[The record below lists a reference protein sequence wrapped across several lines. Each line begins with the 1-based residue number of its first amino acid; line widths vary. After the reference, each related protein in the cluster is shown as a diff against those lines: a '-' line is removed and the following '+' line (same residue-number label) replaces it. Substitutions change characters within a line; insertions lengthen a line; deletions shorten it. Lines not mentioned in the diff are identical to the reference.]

1 MILYNVDSDAREIDK
16 EINSYYNF
24 SDYTTVHDHDYWEF
38 FAVLQGSYKHTLNDV
53 SSVIN
58 ENTAFLLRPE
68 TDKHCLTNNEK
79 PSSHFTIR
87 IRKSIMQ
94 RCCGMLSPE
103 IYTRLMKETPSSI
116 SLDKAQRN
124 YILSLSSIL
133 NNEQNK
139 SERRNL
145 LTNLIVLNIIQTVIT
160 QSNLIM
166 DDKPKWLAELLV
178 TLNLSEN
185 IGWTVEDIVANS
197 NFSHTHLLRMF
208 KQYMGMTLR
217 EYLTK
222 LKMEKARNMLMH
234 SKMSINQISEVLGYS
249 DSPHFT
255 RTFKRLYNMSP
266 IQFRQSTSRTHNN

>member
-1 MILYNVDSDAREIDK
+1 
-16 EINSYYNF
+16 
-24 SDYTTVHDHDYWEF
+24 
-38 FAVLQGSYKHTLNDV
+38 
-53 SSVIN
+53 
-58 ENTAFLLRPE
+58 
-68 TDKHCLTNNEK
+68 
-79 PSSHFTIR
+79 
-87 IRKSIMQ
+87 
-94 RCCGMLSPE
+94 
-103 IYTRLMKETPSSI
+103 
-116 SLDKAQRN
+116 
-124 YILSLSSIL
+124 
-133 NNEQNK
+133 
-139 SERRNL
+139 
-145 LTNLIVLNIIQTVIT
+145 
-160 QSNLIM
+160 M